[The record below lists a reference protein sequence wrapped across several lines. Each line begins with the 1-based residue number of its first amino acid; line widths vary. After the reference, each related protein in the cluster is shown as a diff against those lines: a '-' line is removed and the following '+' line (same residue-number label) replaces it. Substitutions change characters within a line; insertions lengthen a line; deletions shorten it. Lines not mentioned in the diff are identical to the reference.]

1 MGDPLITYTAN
12 GTPAIRQ
19 RLVGAALRRYR
30 EAMGFRLEDAADV
43 LECDRSKLSRI
54 ETGQRGIRSKE
65 LRELLAEYG
74 AGEREQ
80 TMLIALANPK
90 RASGWWQD
98 YGDALAG
105 DERDMAILESLA
117 AHVCIYHAQ
126 QVPALLQTEEYAH
139 AVAAA
144 SGFPNGPRAVD
155 ALLARQEAVR
165 AAKEPEVAV
174 VITEGALRQQVGS
187 PEVMRDQ
194 LARLAGASGTGSQV
208 TVQVLAFSC
217 GAYPAFEAGGLT
229 VMRFA
234 EIPDLGV
241 VHIPG
246 ACGGICLGG
255 PEDVLCHAAVFE
267 RIRAVALSVPDS
279 AALLRR
285 MAAW

>member
-1 MGDPLITYTAN
+1 MRDALISYTAS

-30 EAMGFRLEDAADV
+30 EATGFRLEDAAEA
-43 LECDRSKLSRI
+43 LECDRSKISRI
-54 ETGQRGIRSKE
+54 ETGQRGIRPKE

-80 TMLIALANPK
+80 DALAAIANPK

-105 DERDMAILESLA
+105 DELDMVILESLA

-126 QVPALLQTEEYAH
+126 QVPPLLQTEDYAH
-139 AVAAA
+139 AVTAA
-144 SGFPNGPRAVD
+144 SGSSNGPRAVE

-165 AAKEPEVAV
+165 AAKEPEVAA

-187 PEVMRDQ
+187 PDVMRDQ
-194 LARLAGASGTGSQV
+194 LTRLTGASGAGSQV
-208 TVQVLAFSC
+208 TVQVLPFSC
-217 GAYPAFEAGGLT
+217 GAYPAFAAGGLT

-255 PEDVLCHAAVFE
+255 PEDVVSHAAVFE
-267 RIRAVALSVPDS
+267 RIRAAALSVPDS
-279 AALLRR
+279 AAMLRR
-285 MAAW
+285 MAAG